1 MRFSNKRKKLNLALQ
16 GGGAHGAFTW
26 GVLDQLLLDEEIQI
40 GWMSATSAGAFNAV
54 AVAHGLSTGGRQ
66 TARETIKTFW
76 SEVESAGVPDLMRL
90 NPLLSS
96 LVRKA
101 SPLGVFSPYSFNP
114 LGFDPLR
121 NILKKHIDF
130 DAIRANKSLNIMIAA
145 TDVETG
151 RARIFQRDELTIDVV
166 LASACLPTLHHA
178 VMIDGRAYW
187 DGGFSANPDLLNM
200 AAESPVG
207 DTLLVLLNPVRSPEV
222 PKTASSIEERVSTIT
237 FNQALLRDIDTIV
250 RAQSMNSGWFASRG
264 TAMARLKA
272 HRFHLIEAGRH
283 TSELGAE
290 SKIMPDREVLR
301 QLYHG
306 GLLEAERWM
315 SANKRAIGEQATVS
329 LADHFFASKDLGHVE
344 QGDLE
349 GGADAPASP
358 LAKSA

>member
-1 MRFSNKRKKLNLALQ
+1 MKNSNKRKRLNLALQ

-26 GVLDQLLLDEEIQI
+26 GVLDQLLLDEEIEI
-40 GWMSATSAGAFNAV
+40 SWMSATSAGAFNAV
-54 AVAHGLSTGGRQ
+54 AVAHGLSTRGRD
-66 TARETIKTFW
+66 TARKTLEAIW
-76 SEVESAGVPDLMRL
+76 TEVESAGVPDLMRL

-101 SPLGVFSPYSFNP
+101 SPLGVFSPYTFNP

-130 DAIRANKSLNIMIAA
+130 EAIRANKSLNIMIAA

-151 RARIFQRDELTIDVV
+151 RARIFQRDEISADVV

-200 AAESPVG
+200 AAESPVS
-207 DTLLVLLNPVRSPEV
+207 DTLLVLLNPVRAPEV
-222 PKTASSIEERVSTIT
+222 PRTASSIEERVSTIT

-250 RAQSMNSGWFASRG
+250 RAQGMNAGWFAPRN

-272 HRFHLIEAGRH
+272 HRFHLIEAGHH
-283 TSELGAE
+283 TSELGAD
-290 SKIMPDREVLR
+290 SKVIPDREVLR

-315 SANKRAIGEQATVS
+315 SANKSAVGKQATVN
-329 LADHFFASKDLGHVE
+329 LADHFFATETIGHADE
-344 QGDLE
+344 SDLE
-349 GGADAPASP
+349 DSGDRPASP